1 MCGGTGG
8 RGWRRRGIKDG
19 KRVGMGDSAG
29 PGCWMIARIWRERW
43 YESFRSMHCSI
54 CHSQRL
60 AGPACSPSGWRA
72 AGPWSPVVQPFSLL
86 VHQTLVIARRS
97 GELVLLDG
105 GVPSAAVGVLS
116 SARSTRAAAR
126 YSSAIYSLQLFA
138 DLQTTSPPCP
148 AILPSCHPLR
158 CRGLGRW
165 AISRY
170 ACLGALKSASADFS
184 WWEAGLGCFDSLP
197 AARGR
202 KSWREWPV
210 SRPGSDAKQ
219 RHHAVELSAMHGC
232 KTLHGQRLGCLE
244 CLQCAGGQRQR
255 QAEAKAKVKAR
266 AGPVDRS
273 ASH

>member
-1 MCGGTGG
+1 
-8 RGWRRRGIKDG
+8 
-19 KRVGMGDSAG
+19 MGDSAG

-138 DLQTTSPPCP
+138 DLQTTSLLPVQPSSRP
-148 AILPSCHPLR
+148 AILCVAA
-158 CRGLGRW
+158 GWGDGRW

-219 RHHAVELSAMHGC
+219 RHHALELSAMRGC
-232 KTLHGQRLGCLE
+232 MDGCMDARR
-244 CLQCAGGQRQR
+244 CMGSGWDVSNACNAPGAKGKGRQR
-255 QAEAKAKVKAR
+255 PRPRQGL
-266 AGPVDRS
+266 GPVDRS